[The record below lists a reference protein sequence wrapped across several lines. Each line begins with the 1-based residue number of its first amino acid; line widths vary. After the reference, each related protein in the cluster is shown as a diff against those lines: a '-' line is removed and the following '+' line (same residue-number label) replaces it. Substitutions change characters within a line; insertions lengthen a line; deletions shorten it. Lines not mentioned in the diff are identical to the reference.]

1 MGLRTPLYNRHVALG
16 ARMVAFGGWDM
27 PVQYDGVLAE
37 HARVRAD
44 AGLFDTSHMDAFWV
58 EGPGSLDALSRVVTQ
73 DLRTLAVGACRY
85 GFLLNEEAGVIDDLI
100 VYRMGE
106 ASWMPVVNAGTAPG
120 DFAWMREQLPGTD
133 CRLRDLRATQGKLDL
148 QGPNAVPVLAR
159 ALGIHAE
166 GLRRFR
172 WMRATAGGHDWIV
185 SRTGYTGEDG
195 VELYAAPEAIDAAWQ
210 ALTGAGVPPCGLGAR
225 DTLRLEAGLPLYGH
239 ELDVAT
245 SPAEANL
252 MRYCRK
258 DEPFI
263 GREALRRR
271 AASPSLRLVPFR
283 LAGRQTARN
292 GQTVRRADGT
302 PVGRVTSGSYGPTL
316 GQAIGF
322 AYVAPDEAQPGTH
335 WMVDNGRALLPA
347 TVATLPFLTKEGNQ
361 S

>member
-1 MGLRTPLYNRHVALG
+1 MGRRTPLYSRHAALG
-16 ARMVAFGGWDM
+16 ARMVEFGGWDM

-37 HARVRAD
+37 HARVRTD

-73 DLRTLAVGACRY
+73 DLRTLAIGACRY

-106 ASWMPVVNAGTAPG
+106 AAWMPVVNAGTAPG
-120 DFAWMREQLPGTD
+120 DFAWMRKQLAGAD
-133 CRLRDLRATQGKLDL
+133 CELRDLRATQGKLDL
-148 QGPNAVPVLAR
+148 QGPNAVPILAR
-159 ALGIHAE
+159 ALGIDAA

-172 WMRATAGGHDWIV
+172 WMRTTAGGHDWIV

-210 ALTGAGVPPCGLGAR
+210 ALTGAGVRPCGLGAR

-239 ELDVAT
+239 ELDAST
-245 SPAEANL
+245 SPAEADL
-252 MRYCRK
+252 MRFCRK
-258 DEPFI
+258 DDPFI
-263 GREALRRR
+263 GREALLRR
-271 AASPSLRLVPFR
+271 AASPALRLVPFR

-302 PVGRVTSGSYGPTL
+302 PIGRVTSGSYGPTV

-322 AYVAPDEAQPGTH
+322 AYVVPDEARPDTH

-347 TVATLPFLTKEGNQ
+347 TVATLPFLRKEGR
-361 S
+361 